1 MNRVVL
7 DFETYY
13 DRDYSL
19 TKLTTEEYIRDER
32 FEAIGVAIKIN
43 DEPAQ
48 WYPQMHIEKGLRT
61 VDWENSLVIGQN
73 MMFDAA
79 ILAWRFN
86 RKARAWGDTLGMS
99 RALFPHDKA
108 HGLAAQ
114 AKRHSIG
121 MKGDEVINAL
131 GKRHKDFT
139 EEQLARYGEYCIND
153 VELTT
158 KLFDLYATDYK
169 FPVGEMKL
177 IDATLRMFVE
187 PKLVLDAPLLRE
199 YVVEVRETQEA
210 LLAAVNIDRAQF
222 MSNKQFAE
230 LLREYGVEPP
240 TKISLTTGKE
250 TYAFAKTDEDFKR
263 LMEEHPD
270 PRVNALVAA
279 RLGVKSTIE
288 ETRAERFLQM
298 SNRGAF
304 PVPLRYYG
312 AHSGRWSGQDKVNLQ
327 NLPARDPTKNTLK
340 RAIKAPPG
348 YVIIDCDSSQIEA
361 RTLAWL
367 AGQMDLVDAF
377 ANKQDVY
384 RLMAAQIYG
393 VAPDQVDK
401 TQRQVGKTVIL
412 GAGYG
417 VGHAKLR
424 LFLKTGAKVE
434 VSEEEAKRI
443 IDTYRRTY
451 YRIPELWKRA
461 DTALAMLAAQ
471 MPMPVDAQQLVH
483 VVPGKGLS
491 LPSGLHIQ
499 YPDLRQFADEEGQLR
514 WHYTSRGRIVA
525 VYGGKCVENF
535 TQAVARC
542 VVGEQMLRIA
552 KRYTPVL
559 TVHDAVACIAPEEEA
574 EEAQRY
580 VEECMSWRPRWAG
593 TLPLACEA
601 GRGASYGDC

>member
-32 FEAIGVAIKIN
+32 FEAIGVAVKIN

-79 ILAWRFN
+79 ILAWRFD

-177 IDATLRMFVE
+177 IDATLRMFIE

-210 LLAAVNIDRAQF
+210 LLAAVNVDRAQF

>member
-99 RALFPHDKA
+99 RALFPHDKT

-250 TYAFAKTDEDFKR
+250 TYAFAKTDEDFKQ

-298 SNRGAF
+298 ANRGAF

-348 YVIIDCDSSQIEA
+348 HVIIDCDSSQIEA

>member
-79 ILAWRFN
+79 ILAWRFD

-340 RAIKAPPG
+340 RAIKAPSG

-384 RLMAAQIYG
+384 RIMAAQIYG

-559 TVHDAVACIAPEEEA
+559 TVHDAVACISPEEEA

>member
-79 ILAWRFN
+79 ILVWRFN

-131 GKRHKDFT
+131 GKRHADFT

-177 IDATLRMFVE
+177 IDATLRMFIE

-210 LLAAVNIDRAQF
+210 LLAAVNVDRAQF

-304 PVPLRYYG
+304 PMPLRYYG

-384 RLMAAQIYG
+384 RIMAAQIYG

>member
-210 LLAAVNIDRAQF
+210 LLAAVNVDRAQF

-384 RLMAAQIYG
+384 RIMAAQIYG

-601 GRGASYGDC
+601 GRGASYGGC

>member
-210 LLAAVNIDRAQF
+210 LLAAVNVDRAQF

-348 YVIIDCDSSQIEA
+348 HVIIDCDSSQIEA

>member
-210 LLAAVNIDRAQF
+210 LLAAVNVDRAQF
-222 MSNKQFAE
+222 MSNKQFAD

-384 RLMAAQIYG
+384 RIMAAQIYG

>member
-210 LLAAVNIDRAQF
+210 LLAAVNVDRAQF

-298 SNRGAF
+298 ANRGAF

-348 YVIIDCDSSQIEA
+348 HVIIDCDSSQIEA

>member
-210 LLAAVNIDRAQF
+210 LLAAVNVDRAQF

-601 GRGASYGDC
+601 GRGASYGGC

>member
-210 LLAAVNIDRAQF
+210 LLAAVNVDRAQF

-367 AGQMDLVDAF
+367 AGQMDLVEAF

-601 GRGASYGDC
+601 GRGASYGGC

>member
-210 LLAAVNIDRAQF
+210 LLAAVNVDRAQF

-384 RLMAAQIYG
+384 RIMAAQIYG

>member
-32 FEAIGVAIKIN
+32 FEAIGVAVKIN

-79 ILAWRFN
+79 ILAWRFD

-210 LLAAVNIDRAQF
+210 LLAAVNVDRAQF
-222 MSNKQFAE
+222 MSNKQFAD

-240 TKISLTTGKE
+240 TKISLTTGRE

-348 YVIIDCDSSQIEA
+348 HVIIDCDSSQIEA

-384 RLMAAQIYG
+384 RIMAAQIYG

-471 MPMPVDAQQLVH
+471 MPMSVDAQQLVH

-601 GRGASYGDC
+601 GRGASYGGC

>member
-79 ILAWRFN
+79 ILVWRFN

-131 GKRHKDFT
+131 GKRHADFT

-177 IDATLRMFVE
+177 IDATLRMFIE

-210 LLAAVNIDRAQF
+210 LLAAVNVDRAQF

-270 PRVNALVAA
+270 SRVNALVAA

-384 RLMAAQIYG
+384 RIMAAQIYG

>member
-210 LLAAVNIDRAQF
+210 LLAAVNVDRAQF

-367 AGQMDLVDAF
+367 AGQMDLVDGCA
-377 ANKQDVY
+377 D
-384 RLMAAQIYG
+384 
-393 VAPDQVDK
+393 
-401 TQRQVGKTVIL
+401 
-412 GAGYG
+412 
-417 VGHAKLR
+417 
-424 LFLKTGAKVE
+424 
-434 VSEEEAKRI
+434 
-443 IDTYRRTY
+443 
-451 YRIPELWKRA
+451 LWRG
-461 DTALAMLAAQ
+461 TR
-471 MPMPVDAQQLVH
+471 
-483 VVPGKGLS
+483 
-491 LPSGLHIQ
+491 PSGQDAAAGGQDRDPRCRVRRRACQAAAL
-499 YPDLRQFADEEGQLR
+499 PEDGREGR
-514 WHYTSRGRIVA
+514 GVRGRSQADHRHVSA
-525 VYGGKCVENF
+525 DVLPHPRVVE
-535 TQAVARC
+535 AR
-542 VVGEQMLRIA
+542 
-552 KRYTPVL
+552 
-559 TVHDAVACIAPEEEA
+559 
-574 EEAQRY
+574 
-580 VEECMSWRPRWAG
+580 
-593 TLPLACEA
+593 
-601 GRGASYGDC
+601 

>member
-79 ILAWRFN
+79 ILVWRFN

-131 GKRHKDFT
+131 GKRHADFT

-177 IDATLRMFVE
+177 IDATLRMFIE

-210 LLAAVNIDRAQF
+210 LLAAVNVDRAQF

-384 RLMAAQIYG
+384 RIMAAQIYG

>member
-79 ILAWRFN
+79 ILAWRFD

-210 LLAAVNIDRAQF
+210 LLAAVNVDRAQF
-222 MSNKQFAE
+222 MSNKQFAD

-384 RLMAAQIYG
+384 RIMAAQIYG

>member
-32 FEAIGVAIKIN
+32 FEAIGVAVKIN

-79 ILAWRFN
+79 ILAWRFD

-177 IDATLRMFVE
+177 IDATLRMFIE

-210 LLAAVNIDRAQF
+210 LLAAVNVDRAQF

-384 RLMAAQIYG
+384 RIMAAQIYG

-401 TQRQVGKTVIL
+401 TQRQVGKTAIL

>member
-79 ILAWRFN
+79 ILAWRFD

-131 GKRHKDFT
+131 GKRHADFT

-210 LLAAVNIDRAQF
+210 LLAAVNVDRAQF

-384 RLMAAQIYG
+384 RIMAAQIYG

-471 MPMPVDAQQLVH
+471 MPMSVDAQQLVH

>member
-79 ILAWRFN
+79 ILAWRFD

-210 LLAAVNIDRAQF
+210 LLAAVNVDRAQF

-384 RLMAAQIYG
+384 RIMAAQIYG

>member
-210 LLAAVNIDRAQF
+210 LLAAVNVDRAQF